1 MAIEIKVPA
10 LGESVTE
17 ATVGQWF
24 KQPGDAVNVYEPL
37 VELETDK
44 VTVEVPSPS
53 AGVLASITVPQ
64 GKTVAVGAVLGAID
78 GAGARAPAA
87 STAPAA
93 PPSAPPPPA
102 APEKVAAPPPEPS
115 TRSGADGDGGMPPAP
130 AARKILEEKGLNP
143 ADVPGSGRRGQI
155 LKQDA
160 LAASAAAARPAA
172 APRANVP

>member
-24 KQPGDAVNVYEPL
+24 KQPGDAVNVDEPL
-37 VELETDK
+37 IELETDK

-87 STAPAA
+87 RTG
-93 PPSAPPPPA
+93 
-102 APEKVAAPPPEPS
+102 EGG
-115 TRSGADGDGGMPPAP
+115 GA
-130 AARKILEEKGLNP
+130 AAR
-143 ADVPGSGRRGQI
+143 RRCP
-155 LKQDA
+155 D
-160 LAASAAAARPAA
+160 SAAARAQRPQRCRWRRRHAA
-172 APRANVP
+172 GAGRAQDPGGKGVEPRRRRRLRAPWSDPETGRVG